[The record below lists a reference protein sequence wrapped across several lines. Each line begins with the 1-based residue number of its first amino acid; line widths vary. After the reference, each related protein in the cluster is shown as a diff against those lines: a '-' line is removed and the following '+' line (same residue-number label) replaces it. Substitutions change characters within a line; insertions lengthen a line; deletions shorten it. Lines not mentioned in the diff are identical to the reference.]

1 MESMKTWKATVR
13 FNNGDGQITIQAPN
27 QHTALQMLESM
38 YGKGRVIGGIVTQV
52 G

>member
-13 FNNGDGQITIQAPN
+13 FNNGDAQVTVRAPN

-38 YGKGRVIGGIVTQV
+38 YGVGRVLSNIVIQV
-52 G
+52 N